1 MRQSGVAKLV
11 TVHFFGR
18 ANSLSHSAKGSESD
32 QQNGQE
38 DLVVN
43 PGGTFQIYGTLN
55 NPFLH
60 NVYIEGPAGANSF
73 LNGTNVSRYVSF
85 KRLTMFRLGADQTET
100 VYWDFQVEDYA
111 LAGIYTIQPFLRS
124 RVWYDRPIWDR
135 RAPIET
141 AINDSD
147 PQTNLFVQ
155 IEVKLP

>member
-1 MRQSGVAKLV
+1 MRAIIPTSSAVILSDL
-11 TVHFFGR
+11 
-18 ANSLSHSAKGSESD
+18 SLFPQG
-32 QQNGQE
+32 

-111 LAGIYTIQPFLRS
+111 PAGI
-124 RVWYDRPIWDR
+124 
-135 RAPIET
+135 
-141 AINDSD
+141 
-147 PQTNLFVQ
+147 
-155 IEVKLP
+155 